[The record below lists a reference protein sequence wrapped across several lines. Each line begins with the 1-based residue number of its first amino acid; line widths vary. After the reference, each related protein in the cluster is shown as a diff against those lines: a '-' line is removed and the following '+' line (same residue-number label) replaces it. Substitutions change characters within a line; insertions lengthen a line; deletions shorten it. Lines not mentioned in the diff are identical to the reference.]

1 LEFVIKDIGRVSN
14 ERKERIDDNW
24 SEIESE
30 IILNDDIPL
39 HSLHGLSEFSIP
51 LHSLHGLSE
60 FSHIE
65 VFFYFHKVPDESSKR
80 FERIPREL
88 KNLKPK
94 GIFSQRAGGRPNKIG
109 NTICKLISVEGR
121 KIRVEN
127 LDAINDSPVIDI
139 KPVYSV
145 FLPKFTDV
153 TEPDW
158 VKFTDVTEPD
168 WVNEITKN
176 YW

>member
-1 LEFVIKDIGRVSN
+1 MEFVIKDIGRVSN

-39 HSLHGLSEFSIP
+39 HSLHGLSEFS
-51 LHSLHGLSE
+51 
-60 FSHIE
+60 HIE

-80 FERIPREL
+80 FEKIPREL

-158 VKFTDVTEPD
+158 V
-168 WVNEITKN
+168 NEITKN

>member
-39 HSLHGLSEFSIP
+39 HSLHGLSEFS
-51 LHSLHGLSE
+51 
-60 FSHIE
+60 HIE

-80 FERIPREL
+80 FEKIPREL

-158 VKFTDVTEPD
+158 V
-168 WVNEITKN
+168 NEITKN